1 MLTYMCLN
9 EMGNMKILKYFLIS
23 FFVLSMIDGQ
33 EIRKDGKTPKTF
45 TYDEALEMLK
55 ARDAQWEGKLTK
67 ADSLIESQKVVI
79 SDGEKL
85 IAELEEYAKVDSVL
99 STAKSKQ
106 IQLLQSRDKTNEEL
120 IKTLQPKWY
129 ENQYLRLGIGFILGK
144 I

>member
-1 MLTYMCLN
+1 
-9 EMGNMKILKYFLIS
+9 MKILKYFLI
-23 FFVLSMIDGQ
+23 FFFALSMADGQ
-33 EIRKDGKTPKTF
+33 DIKKDGKTPKTF

-55 ARDAQWEGKLTK
+55 ARDAQWEGKLAK

-79 SDGEKL
+79 ADGEKL
-85 IAELEEYAKVDSVL
+85 ITELEEYSKVESVL
-99 STAKSKQ
+99 SEAKSKQ

-129 ENQYLRLGIGFILGK
+129 QNQYLWLGIGFILGK

>member
-55 ARDAQWEGKLTK
+55 ARDAQWEGKLAK
-67 ADSLIESQKVVI
+67 ADSLIEGYKESSADCDDI
-79 SDGEKL
+79 
-85 IAELEEYAKVDSVL
+85 INELEEYSKVESVL
-99 STAKSKQ
+99 SEAKSKQ

-129 ENQYLRLGIGFILGK
+129 ENQYLWLGIGFILGK

>member
-1 MLTYMCLN
+1 
-9 EMGNMKILKYFLIS
+9 MKILKYFLII
-23 FFVLSMIDGQ
+23 FFAMSMADSQ
-33 EIRKDGKTPKTF
+33 EIQKGGKKPTSF

-55 ARDAQWEGKLTK
+55 ARDAQWEGKLAK

-85 IAELEEYAKVDSVL
+85 IAELEEYAKVEEVL
-99 STAKSKQ
+99 SEAKSKQ
-106 IQLLQSRDKTNEEL
+106 IQLLQARDKSNEEL

-129 ENQYLRLGIGFILGK
+129 ENQYLWLGIGFILGK

>member
-1 MLTYMCLN
+1 
-9 EMGNMKILKYFLIS
+9 MKILKYFVII
-23 FFVLSMIDGQ
+23 FFAMSMADSQGIQKG
-33 EIRKDGKTPKTF
+33 GKKPESF

-55 ARDAQWEGKLTK
+55 ARDAQWEGKLAK

-85 IAELEEYAKVDSVL
+85 ISELEEYSKVEQVL
-99 STAKSKQ
+99 SEAKSKQ
-106 IQLLQSRDKTNEEL
+106 IKLLQERDKSNEKL

-129 ENQYLRLGIGFILGK
+129 ENQYLWLGIGFIIGA